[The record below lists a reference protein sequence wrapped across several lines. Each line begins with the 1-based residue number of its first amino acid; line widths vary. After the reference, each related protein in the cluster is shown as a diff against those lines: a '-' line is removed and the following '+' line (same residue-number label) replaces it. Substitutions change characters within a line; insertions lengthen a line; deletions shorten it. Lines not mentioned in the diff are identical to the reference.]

1 MGKVSLFGILS
12 VFGSFVLFAFEIIGK
27 TLNNT
32 SWQNISL
39 RDLLGPDKTEWI
51 ASVDMEI
58 ARTALEIFFNN
69 SLYVPLFIV
78 GVVLLII
85 SGFAKK

>member
-12 VFGSFVLFAFEIIGK
+12 VFGSFILFAFEIIGK
-27 TLNNT
+27 TLDNT

-39 RDLLGPDKTEWI
+39 GDLIGPDKTEWI
-51 ASVDMEI
+51 ASIDI
-58 ARTALEIFFNN
+58 ALARKALELFFNE

-85 SGFAKK
+85 SGFSKK